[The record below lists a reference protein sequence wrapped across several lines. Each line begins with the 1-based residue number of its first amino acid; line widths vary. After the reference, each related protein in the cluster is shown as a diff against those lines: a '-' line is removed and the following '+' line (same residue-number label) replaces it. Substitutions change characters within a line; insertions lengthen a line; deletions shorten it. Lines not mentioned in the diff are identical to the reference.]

1 MAGVFILE
9 DISMSKRKSK
19 KRHGKRFDEVLW
31 DLAKAICI
39 VETVLHAL
47 ERVDDEPDVGGE
59 YQTLKVGIK
68 HLHSVHEALD
78 MAITANEK

>member
-1 MAGVFILE
+1 MR
-9 DISMSKRKSK
+9 KRKLK
-19 KRHGKRFDEVLW
+19 KRIAKPFEEVLW
-31 DLAKAICI
+31 DLSKAICI

-78 MAITANEK
+78 MAISANRK

>member
-1 MAGVFILE
+1 MR
-9 DISMSKRKSK
+9 KRKLK
-19 KRHGKRFDEVLW
+19 KRVEKRFDDVLW
-31 DLAKAICI
+31 DLGKAICI

-78 MAITANEK
+78 MAISASTK